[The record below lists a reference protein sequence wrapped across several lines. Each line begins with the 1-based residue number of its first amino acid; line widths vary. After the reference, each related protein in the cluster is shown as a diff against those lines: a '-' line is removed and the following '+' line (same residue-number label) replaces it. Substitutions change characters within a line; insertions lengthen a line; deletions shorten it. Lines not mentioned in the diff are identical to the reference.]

1 MKKKEEKKYLKR
13 RCIIN
18 LPSSFVHR
26 YFPFVHLWPFQS
38 LLFYRFLLLQVKHCV
53 QQDPGEQSKT
63 KCVTFRRRWV
73 SEVVRAYPLRW
84 MHFHN
89 NFFRAIKAKK
99 YCEEFSAKVYGL
111 HFRISLLISN
121 VRGYWRPLKKHSLF
135 FVSNTACY
143 IFEACT
149 CLSQR

>member
-13 RCIIN
+13 RCIIH

-26 YFPFVHLWPFQS
+26 YFPLVHLWPFQS

-53 QQDPGEQSKT
+53 QQDPGEQSKM

-89 NFFRAIKAKK
+89 NFFRSIKATK

-111 HFRISLLISN
+111 HFLSSRSPYIRCKRLLETIKETQL
-121 VRGYWRPLKKHSLF
+121 VFCQQYCLL
-135 FVSNTACY
+135 Y
-143 IFEACT
+143 I
-149 CLSQR
+149 